1 MTTPKQYAG
10 LDSIVYDTD
19 SVKLKDPVR
28 IGKFVYENYPKNR
41 EWKMKQKKSKGQ
53 IIIVV
58 LLILMVLFIGKVSM
72 INKEN

>member
-28 IGKFVYENYPKNR
+28 TGGSVAKFENQTR
-41 EWKMKQKKSKGQ
+41 S
-53 IIIVV
+53 
-58 LLILMVLFIGKVSM
+58 L
-72 INKEN
+72 

>member
-28 IGKFVYENYPKNR
+28 IGKFVYENYPKNTG
-41 EWKMKQKKSKGQ
+41 QKYK
-53 IIIVV
+53 I
-58 LLILMVLFIGKVSM
+58 
-72 INKEN
+72 